1 MMSLSGAGEIRLTR
15 GDTFSMPIV
24 INQGT
29 NMVPIRYVLNEKD
42 EVYFGVMEPNQPFE
56 VALIRKKY
64 TKADLNE
71 DGDVQLRLRHEDTV
85 CLLPGKYYYQ
95 VKVRLYNNNIQE
107 YDVNTIIG
115 KTPFYIEE

>member
-29 NMVPIRYVLNEKD
+29 NMVPIRYVLNDKD

-56 VALIRKKY
+56 IALIRKKY
-64 TKADLNE
+64 THADLNA
-71 DGDVQLRLRHEDTV
+71 DGDVQLRLRHEDTM

-95 VKVRLYNNNIQE
+95 VKVRLYNEDIQD